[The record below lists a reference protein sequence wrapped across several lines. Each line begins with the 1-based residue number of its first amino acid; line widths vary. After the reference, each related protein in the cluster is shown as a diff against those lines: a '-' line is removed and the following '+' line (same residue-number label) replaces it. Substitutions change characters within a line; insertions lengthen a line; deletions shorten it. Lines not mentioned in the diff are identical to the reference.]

1 MFYNKVMSFNATYE
15 GNQYYLITKIRKN
28 VNYAAVVVVVI
39 SLGTTA
45 VVIVVILK
53 KSLPRFESD
62 L

>member
-28 VNYAAVVVVVI
+28 VNYAAVVIVVI
-39 SLGTTA
+39 SRSQ
-45 VVIVVILK
+45 
-53 KSLPRFESD
+53 SLPRFESD